1 MIYPTESPNS
11 TVKSSFFHGE
21 HQFFT
26 VFPQRFPSSHRLLD
40 DAAGDTSSLEVVD
53 HHGTAQDVARG
64 LEDEGMGMGLGDIM
78 G

>member
-1 MIYPTESPNS
+1 MIYPTESQNS

-21 HQFFT
+21 HQFS
-26 VFPQRFPSSHRLLD
+26 QSFPSV
-40 DAAGDTSSLEVVD
+40 SLEVVD